1 MKKLFVLVFVIALSL
16 CALTIGASA
25 ASSAPAGG
33 GTADDPYRI
42 GTAEELK
49 WFAGL
54 VNGTLTDDT
63 QQNSAACAVL
73 TADIDLNGSAENKF
87 TPIGISGHYYTGTFD
102 GMGCEIK
109 GLYID
114 SNENETKYVGLFGY
128 IGVGGIL
135 RNIRVVDGSV
145 SYSGYLSTMDY
156 NNYVGGI
163 CGYNN
168 NGTIS
173 GCYFRGKVFATDCS
187 TSRIGGICGF
197 SDHGEIT
204 GCSSESKVWVK
215 SISTG
220 LKVGGICGYSDY
232 CVISEC
238 FNGGEVSGVDNT
250 GGICGYNFHGK
261 IVNCHNKGNVSS
273 DYTRGDVGGI
283 CGYNFGSGRI
293 SCCYSTGEIT
303 GSRDAAGVGGVCGR
317 TDSGYIENCYW
328 LTGTA
333 AVGVGSGTAA
343 CVESKHSSEFSSGE
357 VALLLYRAAGE
368 KVWKVGDDGYPVLD
382 TVGDAE
388 LLQVTLKNGGES
400 RVFATNKGETLK
412 VLPTLADNLV
422 VTDAVGN
429 IIDLGTKAF
438 SEDTTLYIRTF
449 VTVIA
454 DSFDLFVGDKE
465 PVLTYTTSPE
475 YSFAEAPELA
485 CEMDMY
491 SAGEYPIKISGPEYD
506 DAHVFAYVDG
516 MLTVRESWLVTVEGT
531 VYYVHPGDSFEMP
544 DAPSRPGLIFM
555 GWTDGSVTHQAGE
568 KIEVSSDLSFKSTWA
583 NLPDIEP
590 DEPDKPVE
598 PKLPFYDVN
607 ANDWFF
613 DAVCSVYYSDL
624 MNGVT
629 DTLFD
634 PDGTLTRAMFWT
646 MLARVDGVDTTG
658 GETWYSKAQDWVI
671 AKGVSDGEDPTGA
684 LTREQLVTMLWR
696 LNGEPVVNYL
706 ITAPDAS
713 QISDWALEA
722 MRWAASTGLI
732 EGDETGAL
740 TPTANTTRAQAATFM
755 VRYLKTDIA

>member
-25 ASSAPAGG
+25 ASSAPAGV
-33 GTADDPYRI
+33 GTAGDPYRI

-54 VNGTLTDDT
+54 VNGTLTDGT

-87 TPIGISGHYYTGTFD
+87 TPIGISGNKYTGTFD
-102 GMGCEIK
+102 GMGYEIK

-114 SNENETKYVGLFGY
+114 SNEKETKYVGLFGY
-128 IGVGGIL
+128 IGEGGIL

-156 NNYVGGI
+156 NNY
-163 CGYNN
+163 
-168 NGTIS
+168 
-173 GCYFRGKVFATDCS
+173 
-187 TSRIGGICGF
+187 
-197 SDHGEIT
+197 
-204 GCSSESKVWVK
+204 
-215 SISTG
+215 
-220 LKVGGICGYSDY
+220 VGGICGYSDY

-273 DYTRGDVGGI
+273 DYTYGDVGGI

-317 TDSGYIENCYW
+317 TDSGDIENCYW

-333 AVGVGSGTAA
+333 EVGVGSGTAA

-368 KVWKVGDDGYPVLD
+368 KIWKVGDDGYPVLD

-412 VLPTLADNLV
+412 VLPTFADNLV

-429 IIDLGTKAF
+429 IIDLGTQAF

-598 PKLPFYDVN
+598 PELPFYDVN

-613 DAVCSVYYSDL
+613 DAVCSVYYADL

>member
-33 GTADDPYRI
+33 GTADNPYRI

-102 GMGCEIK
+102 GMGYEIK

-114 SNENETKYVGLFGY
+114 SNKNETKYVGLFGC

-156 NNYVGGI
+156 NNY
-163 CGYNN
+163 
-168 NGTIS
+168 
-173 GCYFRGKVFATDCS
+173 
-187 TSRIGGICGF
+187 
-197 SDHGEIT
+197 
-204 GCSSESKVWVK
+204 
-215 SISTG
+215 
-220 LKVGGICGYSDY
+220 VGGICGYSDY

-273 DYTRGDVGGI
+273 DYTYGDVGGI

-317 TDSGYIENCYW
+317 TDSGDIENCYW

-333 AVGVGSGTAA
+333 EVGVGSGTAA

-368 KVWKVGDDGYPVLD
+368 KIWKVGDDGYPVLD

-429 IIDLGTKAF
+429 IIDLGVQAF

-465 PVLTYTTSPE
+465 PLLTYTTSPE

-598 PKLPFYDVN
+598 PELPFYDVN

-613 DAVCSVYYSDL
+613 DAVCSVYYADL

>member
-33 GTADDPYRI
+33 GTAGDPYRI

-54 VNGTLTDDT
+54 VNGTLTDGT

-102 GMGCEIK
+102 GMGYEIK

-114 SNENETKYVGLFGY
+114 SNKNETKYVGLFGC

-156 NNYVGGI
+156 NNY
-163 CGYNN
+163 
-168 NGTIS
+168 
-173 GCYFRGKVFATDCS
+173 
-187 TSRIGGICGF
+187 
-197 SDHGEIT
+197 
-204 GCSSESKVWVK
+204 
-215 SISTG
+215 
-220 LKVGGICGYSDY
+220 VGGICGYSDY

-303 GSRDAAGVGGVCGR
+303 GSRDAAGVGGVCGG
-317 TDSGYIENCYW
+317 TDSGDIENCYW

-343 CVESKHSSEFSSGE
+343 GVESKHSSEFSSGE
-357 VALLLYRAAGE
+357 VALLLYRAAEE

-388 LLQVTLKNGGES
+388 LVQVTLKNGGES

>member
-33 GTADDPYRI
+33 GTADNPYRI

-102 GMGCEIK
+102 GMGYEIK

-114 SNENETKYVGLFGY
+114 SNKNETKYVGLFGY

-156 NNYVGGI
+156 NNY
-163 CGYNN
+163 
-168 NGTIS
+168 
-173 GCYFRGKVFATDCS
+173 
-187 TSRIGGICGF
+187 
-197 SDHGEIT
+197 
-204 GCSSESKVWVK
+204 
-215 SISTG
+215 
-220 LKVGGICGYSDY
+220 VGGICGYSDY

-273 DYTRGDVGGI
+273 DYTYGDVGGI

-317 TDSGYIENCYW
+317 TDSGDIENCYW

-333 AVGVGSGTAA
+333 EVGVGSGTAA

-368 KVWKVGDDGYPVLD
+368 KIWKVGDDGYPVLD

-412 VLPTLADNLV
+412 VLPTFADNLV

-429 IIDLGTKAF
+429 IIDLGTQAF

-598 PKLPFYDVN
+598 PELPFYDVN

-613 DAVCSVYYSDL
+613 DAVCSVYYADL

-713 QISDWALEA
+713 QISGWALEA

>member
-25 ASSAPAGG
+25 ASSAPAGV
-33 GTADDPYRI
+33 GTAGDPYRI

-54 VNGTLTDDT
+54 VNGTLTDGT

-102 GMGCEIK
+102 GMGYEIK

-114 SNENETKYVGLFGY
+114 SNKNETKYVGLFGC

-135 RNIRVVDGSV
+135 RNISV

-156 NNYVGGI
+156 NNY
-163 CGYNN
+163 
-168 NGTIS
+168 
-173 GCYFRGKVFATDCS
+173 
-187 TSRIGGICGF
+187 
-197 SDHGEIT
+197 
-204 GCSSESKVWVK
+204 
-215 SISTG
+215 
-220 LKVGGICGYSDY
+220 VGGICGYSDY

-250 GGICGYNFHGK
+250 GGICGYNFYGK

-273 DYTRGDVGGI
+273 DYTYGDVGGI

-303 GSRDAAGVGGVCGR
+303 GSRDAAGVGGVCGSN
-317 TDSGYIENCYW
+317 DSGDIENCYW

-357 VALLLYRAAGE
+357 VALLLYRASEE

-412 VLPTLADNLV
+412 VLPTFADNLV

-429 IIDLGTKAF
+429 IIDLGVQAF
-438 SEDTTLYIRTF
+438 SEDTTLYIRTL
-449 VTVIA
+449 VTVTA
-454 DSFDLFVGDKE
+454 DSFDLFAGDKE

-555 GWTDGSVTHQAGE
+555 GWSDGSVTHQAGE

-598 PKLPFYDVN
+598 PELPFYDVN

-613 DAVCSVYYSDL
+613 DAVCSVYYADL

-684 LTREQLVTMLWR
+684 LTREQLVTMLWS

>member
-33 GTADDPYRI
+33 GTADNPYRI

-102 GMGCEIK
+102 GMGYEIK

-114 SNENETKYVGLFGY
+114 SNKNETKYVGLFGC

-163 CGYNN
+163 CGY
-168 NGTIS
+168 
-173 GCYFRGKVFATDCS
+173 
-187 TSRIGGICGF
+187 
-197 SDHGEIT
+197 
-204 GCSSESKVWVK
+204 
-215 SISTG
+215 
-220 LKVGGICGYSDY
+220 SDY

-250 GGICGYNFHGK
+250 GGICGYNFYGK

-317 TDSGYIENCYW
+317 TDSGDIENCYW

-343 CVESKHSSEFSSGE
+343 GVESKHSSEFSSGE
-357 VALLLYRAAGE
+357 VALLLYRAAEE

-388 LLQVTLKNGGES
+388 LVQVTLKNGGES

>member
-33 GTADDPYRI
+33 GTADNPYKI

-54 VNGTLTDDT
+54 VNGTLTDGT

-73 TADIDLNGSAENKF
+73 TADIDLNGSAENKL

-102 GMGCEIK
+102 GMGYEIK

-114 SNENETKYVGLFGY
+114 SNENETKYVGLFGC

-173 GCYFRGKVFATDCS
+173 GCYFRGKVFATECS
-187 TSRIGGICGF
+187 TSCIGGICGF

-204 GCSSESKVWVK
+204 GCSSESKVWVE

-238 FNGGEVSGVDNT
+238 FNVGEVSGVDNT
-250 GGICGYNFHGK
+250 
-261 IVNCHNKGNVSS
+261 
-273 DYTRGDVGGI
+273 GGI

-317 TDSGYIENCYW
+317 TDSGDIENCYW

-333 AVGVGSGTAA
+333 EVGVGSGTAA
-343 CVESKHSSEFSSGE
+343 GVESKHSSEFSSGE

-388 LLQVTLKNGGES
+388 LVQVTLKNGGES

-412 VLPTLADNLV
+412 VLPALADNLV

-449 VTVIA
+449 VTVTA

-465 PVLTYTTSPE
+465 PLLTYTTSPE

-598 PKLPFYDVN
+598 PELPFYDVN

-634 PDGTLTRAMFWT
+634 PDGTLTGAMFWT
-646 MLARVDGVDTTG
+646 MLARVDGVDTT
-658 GETWYSKAQDWVI
+658 
-671 AKGVSDGEDPTGA
+671 
-684 LTREQLVTMLWR
+684 
-696 LNGEPVVNYL
+696 
-706 ITAPDAS
+706 
-713 QISDWALEA
+713 
-722 MRWAASTGLI
+722 
-732 EGDETGAL
+732 GDETGAL

>member
-25 ASSAPAGG
+25 ASSAPAGV

-102 GMGCEIK
+102 GMGYEIK

-114 SNENETKYVGLFGY
+114 SNEKETKYVGLFGY
-128 IGVGGIL
+128 IGEGGIL

-156 NNYVGGI
+156 NNY
-163 CGYNN
+163 
-168 NGTIS
+168 
-173 GCYFRGKVFATDCS
+173 
-187 TSRIGGICGF
+187 
-197 SDHGEIT
+197 
-204 GCSSESKVWVK
+204 
-215 SISTG
+215 
-220 LKVGGICGYSDY
+220 VGGICGYSDY

-273 DYTRGDVGGI
+273 DYTYGDVGGI

-317 TDSGYIENCYW
+317 TDSGDIENCYW

-333 AVGVGSGTAA
+333 EVGVGSGTAA
-343 CVESKHSSEFSSGE
+343 GVESKHSSEFSSGE
-357 VALLLYRAAGE
+357 VALLLYRAAEE

>member
-33 GTADDPYRI
+33 GTAGDPYRI

-54 VNGTLTDDT
+54 VNGTLTDGT

-114 SNENETKYVGLFGY
+114 SNKNETKYVGLFGY

-163 CGYNN
+163 CGY
-168 NGTIS
+168 
-173 GCYFRGKVFATDCS
+173 
-187 TSRIGGICGF
+187 
-197 SDHGEIT
+197 
-204 GCSSESKVWVK
+204 
-215 SISTG
+215 
-220 LKVGGICGYSDY
+220 SDY

-250 GGICGYNFHGK
+250 GGICGYNFHGM

-273 DYTRGDVGGI
+273 DYTHGYVGGI

-317 TDSGYIENCYW
+317 TDSGDIENCYW

-598 PKLPFYDVN
+598 PELPFYDVN

-613 DAVCSVYYSDL
+613 DAVCSVYYADL

>member
-33 GTADDPYRI
+33 GTADNPYRI

-102 GMGCEIK
+102 GMGYEIK

-114 SNENETKYVGLFGY
+114 SNKNETKYVGLFGC

-163 CGYNN
+163 CGY
-168 NGTIS
+168 
-173 GCYFRGKVFATDCS
+173 
-187 TSRIGGICGF
+187 
-197 SDHGEIT
+197 
-204 GCSSESKVWVK
+204 
-215 SISTG
+215 
-220 LKVGGICGYSDY
+220 SDY

-250 GGICGYNFHGK
+250 GGICGYNFHGM

-273 DYTRGDVGGI
+273 DYTHGYVGGI

-317 TDSGYIENCYW
+317 TDSGDIENCYW

-333 AVGVGSGTAA
+333 EVGVGSGTAA

-357 VALLLYRAAGE
+357 VALLLYRASEE

-412 VLPTLADNLV
+412 VLPTFADNLV

-429 IIDLGTKAF
+429 IIDLGVQAF
-438 SEDTTLYIRTF
+438 SEDTTLYVRTL
-449 VTVIA
+449 VTVTA

-465 PVLTYTTSPE
+465 PLLTYTTSPE

-491 SAGEYPIKISGPEYD
+491 SAGEYPITISGPEYD

-613 DAVCSVYYSDL
+613 DAVCSVYYADL

>member
-25 ASSAPAGG
+25 ASSAPAGV

-102 GMGCEIK
+102 GMGYEIK

-114 SNENETKYVGLFGY
+114 SNKNETKYVGLFGC

-163 CGYNN
+163 CGY
-168 NGTIS
+168 
-173 GCYFRGKVFATDCS
+173 
-187 TSRIGGICGF
+187 
-197 SDHGEIT
+197 
-204 GCSSESKVWVK
+204 
-215 SISTG
+215 
-220 LKVGGICGYSDY
+220 SDY

-250 GGICGYNFHGK
+250 GGICGYNFHGM

-598 PKLPFYDVN
+598 PELPFYDVN
-607 ANDWFF
+607 ASDWFF
-613 DAVCSVYYSDL
+613 DAVCSVYYADL

-713 QISDWALEA
+713 QISGWALEA

>member
-33 GTADDPYRI
+33 GTAGDPYRI

-54 VNGTLTDDT
+54 VNGTLTDGT

-73 TADIDLNGSAENKF
+73 TADIDLNGSAENKI

-102 GMGCEIK
+102 GMGYEIK

-114 SNENETKYVGLFGY
+114 SNKNETKYVGLFGC

-156 NNYVGGI
+156 NNY
-163 CGYNN
+163 
-168 NGTIS
+168 
-173 GCYFRGKVFATDCS
+173 
-187 TSRIGGICGF
+187 
-197 SDHGEIT
+197 
-204 GCSSESKVWVK
+204 
-215 SISTG
+215 
-220 LKVGGICGYSDY
+220 VGGICGYSDY

-303 GSRDAAGVGGVCGR
+303 GSRDAAGVGGVCGG
-317 TDSGYIENCYW
+317 TDSGDIENCYW

-333 AVGVGSGTAA
+333 EVGVGSGTAA
-343 CVESKHSSEFSSGE
+343 GVESKHSSEFSSGE
-357 VALLLYRAAGE
+357 VALLLYRAAEE

-516 MLTVRESWLVTVEGT
+516 MLTVQESWLVTVEGT

-555 GWTDGSVTHQAGE
+555 GWTDGSVAHQAGE

-598 PKLPFYDVN
+598 PELPFYDVN
-607 ANDWFF
+607 ASDWFF
-613 DAVCSVYYSDL
+613 DAVCSVYYADL

-732 EGDETGAL
+732 EGDETGAF

>member
-33 GTADDPYRI
+33 GTADNPYKI

-63 QQNSAACAVL
+63 PRNSAACAVL

-102 GMGCEIK
+102 GMGYEIK

-163 CGYNN
+163 CGY
-168 NGTIS
+168 
-173 GCYFRGKVFATDCS
+173 
-187 TSRIGGICGF
+187 
-197 SDHGEIT
+197 
-204 GCSSESKVWVK
+204 
-215 SISTG
+215 
-220 LKVGGICGYSDY
+220 SDY

-250 GGICGYNFHGK
+250 GGICGYNFYGK

-273 DYTRGDVGGI
+273 DYTYGDVGGI

-317 TDSGYIENCYW
+317 TDSGDIENCYW

-333 AVGVGSGTAA
+333 EVGVGSGTAA

-357 VALLLYRAAGE
+357 VALLLYRASEE

-516 MLTVRESWLVTVEGT
+516 MLTVRESWLVTVEDT

-598 PKLPFYDVN
+598 PELPFYDVN

-613 DAVCSVYYSDL
+613 DAVCSVYYADL

>member
-1 MKKLFVLVFVIALSL
+1 M
-16 CALTIGASA
+16 
-25 ASSAPAGG
+25 
-33 GTADDPYRI
+33 
-42 GTAEELK
+42 
-49 WFAGL
+49 
-54 VNGTLTDDT
+54 
-63 QQNSAACAVL
+63 
-73 TADIDLNGSAENKF
+73 
-87 TPIGISGHYYTGTFD
+87 
-102 GMGCEIK
+102 
-109 GLYID
+109 
-114 SNENETKYVGLFGY
+114 
-128 IGVGGIL
+128 
-135 RNIRVVDGSV
+135 
-145 SYSGYLSTMDY
+145 
-156 NNYVGGI
+156 
-163 CGYNN
+163 
-168 NGTIS
+168 
-173 GCYFRGKVFATDCS
+173 
-187 TSRIGGICGF
+187 
-197 SDHGEIT
+197 
-204 GCSSESKVWVK
+204 
-215 SISTG
+215 
-220 LKVGGICGYSDY
+220 
-232 CVISEC
+232 
-238 FNGGEVSGVDNT
+238 
-250 GGICGYNFHGK
+250 
-261 IVNCHNKGNVSS
+261 
-273 DYTRGDVGGI
+273 
-283 CGYNFGSGRI
+283 
-293 SCCYSTGEIT
+293 
-303 GSRDAAGVGGVCGR
+303 
-317 TDSGYIENCYW
+317 
-328 LTGTA
+328 
-333 AVGVGSGTAA
+333 GSGTAA
-343 CVESKHSSEFSSGE
+343 GVESKHSSEFSSGE
-357 VALLLYRAAGE
+357 VALLLYRAAWE

-438 SEDTTLYIRTF
+438 SEDTTLYIRTL
-449 VTVIA
+449 VTVTA

-598 PKLPFYDVN
+598 PELPFYDVN

-613 DAVCSVYYSDL
+613 DAVCSVYYADL

-696 LNGEPVVNYL
+696 LTGEPVGNYL

-722 MRWAASTGLI
+722 MRWAASTGLM

>member
-33 GTADDPYRI
+33 GTADNPYKI

-102 GMGCEIK
+102 GMGYEIK

-114 SNENETKYVGLFGY
+114 SNKNETKYVGLFGC

-156 NNYVGGI
+156 NNY
-163 CGYNN
+163 
-168 NGTIS
+168 
-173 GCYFRGKVFATDCS
+173 
-187 TSRIGGICGF
+187 
-197 SDHGEIT
+197 
-204 GCSSESKVWVK
+204 
-215 SISTG
+215 
-220 LKVGGICGYSDY
+220 VGGICGYSDY

-273 DYTRGDVGGI
+273 DYTYGDVGGI

-317 TDSGYIENCYW
+317 TDSGDIENCYW

-429 IIDLGTKAF
+429 IIDLGVQAF
-438 SEDTTLYIRTF
+438 SEDTTLYIRTL

-613 DAVCSVYYSDL
+613 DAVCSVYYADL

>member
-33 GTADDPYRI
+33 GTAGDPYRI

-102 GMGCEIK
+102 GMGYEIK

-114 SNENETKYVGLFGY
+114 SNKNETKYVGLFGY

-163 CGYNN
+163 CGY
-168 NGTIS
+168 
-173 GCYFRGKVFATDCS
+173 
-187 TSRIGGICGF
+187 
-197 SDHGEIT
+197 
-204 GCSSESKVWVK
+204 
-215 SISTG
+215 
-220 LKVGGICGYSDY
+220 SDY
-232 CVISEC
+232 CEISEC

-273 DYTRGDVGGI
+273 DYTHGYVGGI

-317 TDSGYIENCYW
+317 TDSGDIENCYW

-333 AVGVGSGTAA
+333 EVGVGSGTAA
-343 CVESKHSSEFSSGE
+343 GVESKHSSEFSSGE

-429 IIDLGTKAF
+429 IIDLGVQAF
-438 SEDTTLYIRTF
+438 SEDTTLYIRTL

-465 PVLTYTTSPE
+465 PLLTYTTSPE

-598 PKLPFYDVN
+598 PELPFYDVN

-613 DAVCSVYYSDL
+613 DAVCSVYYADL

>member
-102 GMGCEIK
+102 GMGYEIK

-163 CGYNN
+163 CGY
-168 NGTIS
+168 
-173 GCYFRGKVFATDCS
+173 
-187 TSRIGGICGF
+187 
-197 SDHGEIT
+197 
-204 GCSSESKVWVK
+204 
-215 SISTG
+215 
-220 LKVGGICGYSDY
+220 SDY

-273 DYTRGDVGGI
+273 DYTYGDVGGI

-317 TDSGYIENCYW
+317 TDSGDIENCYW

-333 AVGVGSGTAA
+333 EVGVGSGTAA
-343 CVESKHSSEFSSGE
+343 GVESKHSSEFSSGE
-357 VALLLYRAAGE
+357 VALLLYRAAEE

-388 LLQVTLKNGGES
+388 LVQVTLKNGGES

-429 IIDLGTKAF
+429 IIDLGVQAF

-465 PVLTYTTSPE
+465 PLLTYTTSPE

-598 PKLPFYDVN
+598 PELPFYDVN

-613 DAVCSVYYSDL
+613 DAVCSVYYADL

>member
-1 MKKLFVLVFVIALSL
+1 M
-16 CALTIGASA
+16 
-25 ASSAPAGG
+25 
-33 GTADDPYRI
+33 
-42 GTAEELK
+42 
-49 WFAGL
+49 
-54 VNGTLTDDT
+54 
-63 QQNSAACAVL
+63 
-73 TADIDLNGSAENKF
+73 
-87 TPIGISGHYYTGTFD
+87 
-102 GMGCEIK
+102 
-109 GLYID
+109 
-114 SNENETKYVGLFGY
+114 
-128 IGVGGIL
+128 
-135 RNIRVVDGSV
+135 
-145 SYSGYLSTMDY
+145 
-156 NNYVGGI
+156 
-163 CGYNN
+163 
-168 NGTIS
+168 
-173 GCYFRGKVFATDCS
+173 
-187 TSRIGGICGF
+187 
-197 SDHGEIT
+197 
-204 GCSSESKVWVK
+204 
-215 SISTG
+215 
-220 LKVGGICGYSDY
+220 
-232 CVISEC
+232 
-238 FNGGEVSGVDNT
+238 
-250 GGICGYNFHGK
+250 
-261 IVNCHNKGNVSS
+261 
-273 DYTRGDVGGI
+273 
-283 CGYNFGSGRI
+283 
-293 SCCYSTGEIT
+293 
-303 GSRDAAGVGGVCGR
+303 
-317 TDSGYIENCYW
+317 
-328 LTGTA
+328 
-333 AVGVGSGTAA
+333 
-343 CVESKHSSEFSSGE
+343 
-357 VALLLYRAAGE
+357 
-368 KVWKVGDDGYPVLD
+368 GDDGYPVLD

-412 VLPTLADNLV
+412 VLPTFADNLV

-429 IIDLGTKAF
+429 IIDLGVQAF
-438 SEDTTLYIRTF
+438 SEDTTLYVRTL
-449 VTVIA
+449 VTVTA

-465 PVLTYTTSPE
+465 PLLTYTTSPE

-491 SAGEYPIKISGPEYD
+491 SAGEYPITISGPEYD

-613 DAVCSVYYSDL
+613 DAVCSVYYADL

>member
-1 MKKLFVLVFVIALSL
+1 M
-16 CALTIGASA
+16 
-25 ASSAPAGG
+25 
-33 GTADDPYRI
+33 
-42 GTAEELK
+42 
-49 WFAGL
+49 
-54 VNGTLTDDT
+54 
-63 QQNSAACAVL
+63 
-73 TADIDLNGSAENKF
+73 
-87 TPIGISGHYYTGTFD
+87 
-102 GMGCEIK
+102 
-109 GLYID
+109 
-114 SNENETKYVGLFGY
+114 
-128 IGVGGIL
+128 
-135 RNIRVVDGSV
+135 
-145 SYSGYLSTMDY
+145 
-156 NNYVGGI
+156 
-163 CGYNN
+163 
-168 NGTIS
+168 
-173 GCYFRGKVFATDCS
+173 
-187 TSRIGGICGF
+187 
-197 SDHGEIT
+197 
-204 GCSSESKVWVK
+204 
-215 SISTG
+215 
-220 LKVGGICGYSDY
+220 
-232 CVISEC
+232 
-238 FNGGEVSGVDNT
+238 
-250 GGICGYNFHGK
+250 
-261 IVNCHNKGNVSS
+261 
-273 DYTRGDVGGI
+273 
-283 CGYNFGSGRI
+283 
-293 SCCYSTGEIT
+293 
-303 GSRDAAGVGGVCGR
+303 
-317 TDSGYIENCYW
+317 
-328 LTGTA
+328 
-333 AVGVGSGTAA
+333 
-343 CVESKHSSEFSSGE
+343 
-357 VALLLYRAAGE
+357 
-368 KVWKVGDDGYPVLD
+368 GDDGYPVLD

-429 IIDLGTKAF
+429 IIDLGTQAF
-438 SEDTTLYIRTF
+438 SEDTTLYIRTL
-449 VTVIA
+449 VTVTA

-598 PKLPFYDVN
+598 PELPFYDVN

-613 DAVCSVYYSDL
+613 DAVCSVYYADL

>member
-33 GTADDPYRI
+33 GTADNPYKI

-102 GMGCEIK
+102 GMGYEIK

-114 SNENETKYVGLFGY
+114 SNKNETKYVGLFGC

-156 NNYVGGI
+156 NNY
-163 CGYNN
+163 
-168 NGTIS
+168 
-173 GCYFRGKVFATDCS
+173 
-187 TSRIGGICGF
+187 
-197 SDHGEIT
+197 
-204 GCSSESKVWVK
+204 
-215 SISTG
+215 
-220 LKVGGICGYSDY
+220 VGGICGYSDY

-273 DYTRGDVGGI
+273 DYTYGDVGGI

-317 TDSGYIENCYW
+317 TDSGDIENCYW

-333 AVGVGSGTAA
+333 EVGVGSGTAA

-368 KVWKVGDDGYPVLD
+368 KIWKVGDDGYPVLD

-412 VLPTLADNLV
+412 VLPTFADNLV

-429 IIDLGTKAF
+429 IIDLGVQAF
-438 SEDTTLYIRTF
+438 SEDTTLYIRTL

-491 SAGEYPIKISGPEYD
+491 SAGEYPITISGPEYD

-516 MLTVRESWLVTVEGT
+516 MLTVQESWLVTVEGT

-613 DAVCSVYYSDL
+613 DAVCSVYYADL

-629 DTLFD
+629 DTLFN

>member
-25 ASSAPAGG
+25 ASSAPAGV
-33 GTADDPYRI
+33 GTAGDPYRI

-54 VNGTLTDDT
+54 VNGTLTDGT

-102 GMGCEIK
+102 GMGYEIK

-114 SNENETKYVGLFGY
+114 SNKNETKYVGLFGC

-156 NNYVGGI
+156 NNY
-163 CGYNN
+163 
-168 NGTIS
+168 
-173 GCYFRGKVFATDCS
+173 
-187 TSRIGGICGF
+187 
-197 SDHGEIT
+197 
-204 GCSSESKVWVK
+204 
-215 SISTG
+215 
-220 LKVGGICGYSDY
+220 VGGICGYSDY

-273 DYTRGDVGGI
+273 DYTYGDVGGI

-317 TDSGYIENCYW
+317 TDSGDIENCYW

-333 AVGVGSGTAA
+333 EVGVGSGTAA

-368 KVWKVGDDGYPVLD
+368 KIWKVGDDGYPVLD

-412 VLPTLADNLV
+412 VLPTFADNLV

-429 IIDLGTKAF
+429 IIDLGTQAF

-598 PKLPFYDVN
+598 PELPFYDVN

-613 DAVCSVYYSDL
+613 DAVCSVYYADL

>member
-33 GTADDPYRI
+33 GTADNPYRI

-102 GMGCEIK
+102 GMGYEIK

-114 SNENETKYVGLFGY
+114 SNKNETKYVGLFGC

-163 CGYNN
+163 CGY
-168 NGTIS
+168 
-173 GCYFRGKVFATDCS
+173 
-187 TSRIGGICGF
+187 
-197 SDHGEIT
+197 
-204 GCSSESKVWVK
+204 
-215 SISTG
+215 
-220 LKVGGICGYSDY
+220 SDY

-250 GGICGYNFHGK
+250 GGICGYNFYGK

-303 GSRDAAGVGGVCGR
+303 GSRDAAGVGGVCGG
-317 TDSGYIENCYW
+317 TDSGDIENCYW

-333 AVGVGSGTAA
+333 EVGVGSGTAA
-343 CVESKHSSEFSSGE
+343 GVESKHSSEFSSGE

-368 KVWKVGDDGYPVLD
+368 KIWKVGDDGYPVLD

-388 LLQVTLKNGGES
+388 LVQVTLKNGGES

-412 VLPTLADNLV
+412 VLPTFADNLV

-438 SEDTTLYIRTF
+438 SEDTTLYIRTL
-449 VTVIA
+449 VTVTA

-491 SAGEYPIKISGPEYD
+491 SAGEYPITISGPEYD

-555 GWTDGSVTHQAGE
+555 GWTDGSVTYQAGE

-613 DAVCSVYYSDL
+613 DAVCSVYYADL

>member
-33 GTADDPYRI
+33 GTAGDPYRI

-54 VNGTLTDDT
+54 VNGTLTDGT

-114 SNENETKYVGLFGY
+114 SNKNETKYVGLFGY

-156 NNYVGGI
+156 NNY
-163 CGYNN
+163 
-168 NGTIS
+168 
-173 GCYFRGKVFATDCS
+173 
-187 TSRIGGICGF
+187 
-197 SDHGEIT
+197 
-204 GCSSESKVWVK
+204 
-215 SISTG
+215 
-220 LKVGGICGYSDY
+220 VGGICGYSDY

-273 DYTRGDVGGI
+273 DYTYGDVGGI

-317 TDSGYIENCYW
+317 TDSGDIENCYW

-333 AVGVGSGTAA
+333 EVGVGSGTAA

-368 KVWKVGDDGYPVLD
+368 KIWKVGDDGYPVLD

-412 VLPTLADNLV
+412 VLPTFADNLV

-429 IIDLGTKAF
+429 IIDLGTQAF

-598 PKLPFYDVN
+598 PELPFYDVN

-613 DAVCSVYYSDL
+613 DAVCSVYYADL

>member
-63 QQNSAACAVL
+63 QKNSAACAVL

-102 GMGCEIK
+102 GMGYEIK

-114 SNENETKYVGLFGY
+114 SNENETKYVGLFGC

-156 NNYVGGI
+156 NNY
-163 CGYNN
+163 
-168 NGTIS
+168 
-173 GCYFRGKVFATDCS
+173 
-187 TSRIGGICGF
+187 
-197 SDHGEIT
+197 
-204 GCSSESKVWVK
+204 
-215 SISTG
+215 
-220 LKVGGICGYSDY
+220 VGGICGYSDY

-273 DYTRGDVGGI
+273 DYTYGDVGGI

-317 TDSGYIENCYW
+317 TDSGDIENCYW

-333 AVGVGSGTAA
+333 EVGVGSGTAA

-368 KVWKVGDDGYPVLD
+368 KIWKVGDDGYPVLD

-412 VLPTLADNLV
+412 VLPTFADNLV

-438 SEDTTLYIRTF
+438 SEDTTLYIRTL
-449 VTVIA
+449 VTVTA

-465 PVLTYTTSPE
+465 PLLTYTTSPE

-516 MLTVRESWLVTVEGT
+516 MLTVQESWLVTVEGT

-613 DAVCSVYYSDL
+613 DAVCSVYYADL

-629 DTLFD
+629 DTLFN

-722 MRWAASTGLI
+722 MRWAASAGLI

>member
-33 GTADDPYRI
+33 GTADNPYRI

-102 GMGCEIK
+102 GMGYEIK

-114 SNENETKYVGLFGY
+114 SNKNETKYVGLFGC

-163 CGYNN
+163 CGY
-168 NGTIS
+168 
-173 GCYFRGKVFATDCS
+173 
-187 TSRIGGICGF
+187 
-197 SDHGEIT
+197 
-204 GCSSESKVWVK
+204 
-215 SISTG
+215 
-220 LKVGGICGYSDY
+220 SDY

-250 GGICGYNFHGK
+250 GGICGYNFYGK

-317 TDSGYIENCYW
+317 TDSGDIENCYW

-343 CVESKHSSEFSSGE
+343 GVESKHSSEFSSGE
-357 VALLLYRAAGE
+357 VALLLYRAAEE

-388 LLQVTLKNGGES
+388 LVQVTLKNGGES

-598 PKLPFYDVN
+598 PELPFYDVN

-613 DAVCSVYYSDL
+613 DAVCSVYYADL

-684 LTREQLVTMLWR
+684 LTREQLVTMLWS

>member
-63 QQNSAACAVL
+63 QKNSAACAVL

-102 GMGCEIK
+102 GMGYEIK

-114 SNENETKYVGLFGY
+114 SNEKETKYVGLFGY

-156 NNYVGGI
+156 NNY
-163 CGYNN
+163 
-168 NGTIS
+168 
-173 GCYFRGKVFATDCS
+173 
-187 TSRIGGICGF
+187 
-197 SDHGEIT
+197 
-204 GCSSESKVWVK
+204 
-215 SISTG
+215 
-220 LKVGGICGYSDY
+220 VGGICGYSDY

-273 DYTRGDVGGI
+273 DYTYGDVGGI

-317 TDSGYIENCYW
+317 TDSGDIENCYW

-333 AVGVGSGTAA
+333 EVGVGSGTAA

-368 KVWKVGDDGYPVLD
+368 KIWKVGDDGYPVLD

-412 VLPTLADNLV
+412 VLPTFADNLV

-438 SEDTTLYIRTF
+438 SEDTTLYIRTL
-449 VTVIA
+449 VTVTA

-465 PVLTYTTSPE
+465 PLLTYTTSPE

-516 MLTVRESWLVTVEGT
+516 MLTVQESWLVTVEGT

-613 DAVCSVYYSDL
+613 DAVCSVYYADL

-629 DTLFD
+629 DTLFN

-722 MRWAASTGLI
+722 MRWAASAGLI

>member
-33 GTADDPYRI
+33 GTAGDPYRI

-54 VNGTLTDDT
+54 VNGTLTDGT

-102 GMGCEIK
+102 GMGYEIK

-114 SNENETKYVGLFGY
+114 SNKNETKYVGLFGC

-156 NNYVGGI
+156 NNY
-163 CGYNN
+163 
-168 NGTIS
+168 
-173 GCYFRGKVFATDCS
+173 
-187 TSRIGGICGF
+187 
-197 SDHGEIT
+197 
-204 GCSSESKVWVK
+204 
-215 SISTG
+215 
-220 LKVGGICGYSDY
+220 VGGICGYSDY

-273 DYTRGDVGGI
+273 DYTYGDVGGI

-317 TDSGYIENCYW
+317 TDSGDIENCYW

-333 AVGVGSGTAA
+333 EVGVGSGTAA

-368 KVWKVGDDGYPVLD
+368 KIWKVGDDGYPVLD

-412 VLPTLADNLV
+412 VLPTFADNLV

-429 IIDLGTKAF
+429 IIDLGTQAF

-598 PKLPFYDVN
+598 PELPFYDVN

-613 DAVCSVYYSDL
+613 DAVCSVYYADL

>member
-1 MKKLFVLVFVIALSL
+1 M
-16 CALTIGASA
+16 
-25 ASSAPAGG
+25 
-33 GTADDPYRI
+33 
-42 GTAEELK
+42 
-49 WFAGL
+49 
-54 VNGTLTDDT
+54 
-63 QQNSAACAVL
+63 
-73 TADIDLNGSAENKF
+73 
-87 TPIGISGHYYTGTFD
+87 
-102 GMGCEIK
+102 
-109 GLYID
+109 
-114 SNENETKYVGLFGY
+114 
-128 IGVGGIL
+128 
-135 RNIRVVDGSV
+135 
-145 SYSGYLSTMDY
+145 
-156 NNYVGGI
+156 
-163 CGYNN
+163 
-168 NGTIS
+168 
-173 GCYFRGKVFATDCS
+173 
-187 TSRIGGICGF
+187 
-197 SDHGEIT
+197 
-204 GCSSESKVWVK
+204 
-215 SISTG
+215 
-220 LKVGGICGYSDY
+220 
-232 CVISEC
+232 
-238 FNGGEVSGVDNT
+238 
-250 GGICGYNFHGK
+250 
-261 IVNCHNKGNVSS
+261 
-273 DYTRGDVGGI
+273 
-283 CGYNFGSGRI
+283 
-293 SCCYSTGEIT
+293 
-303 GSRDAAGVGGVCGR
+303 
-317 TDSGYIENCYW
+317 
-328 LTGTA
+328 
-333 AVGVGSGTAA
+333 GSGTAA
-343 CVESKHSSEFSSGE
+343 GVESKHSSEFSSGE
-357 VALLLYRAAGE
+357 VALLLYRAAEE

-388 LLQVTLKNGGES
+388 LVQVTLKNGGES

-491 SAGEYPIKISGPEYD
+491 SAGEHPITISGPEYD

-613 DAVCSVYYSDL
+613 DAVCSVYYADL

-722 MRWAASTGLI
+722 MRWAASTGLM

>member
-25 ASSAPAGG
+25 ASSAPAGV

-54 VNGTLTDDT
+54 VNGTLTDDP

-102 GMGCEIK
+102 GMGYEIK

-114 SNENETKYVGLFGY
+114 SNKNETKYVGLFGY
-128 IGVGGIL
+128 IGEGGIL

-156 NNYVGGI
+156 NNY
-163 CGYNN
+163 
-168 NGTIS
+168 
-173 GCYFRGKVFATDCS
+173 
-187 TSRIGGICGF
+187 
-197 SDHGEIT
+197 
-204 GCSSESKVWVK
+204 
-215 SISTG
+215 
-220 LKVGGICGYSDY
+220 VGGICGYSDY

-273 DYTRGDVGGI
+273 DYTHGDVGGI

-303 GSRDAAGVGGVCGR
+303 GSRDAAGVGGVCGG
-317 TDSGYIENCYW
+317 TDSGDIENCYW

-357 VALLLYRAAGE
+357 VALLLYRAAEE

-388 LLQVTLKNGGES
+388 LVQVTLKNGGES

-429 IIDLGTKAF
+429 IIDLGVQAF
-438 SEDTTLYIRTF
+438 SEDTTLYIRTL
-449 VTVIA
+449 VTVTA

-465 PVLTYTTSPE
+465 PLLTYTTSPE

-516 MLTVRESWLVTVEGT
+516 MLTVQESWLVTVEGT

-613 DAVCSVYYSDL
+613 DAVCSVYYADL

-629 DTLFD
+629 DTLFN

-722 MRWAASTGLI
+722 MRWAASAGLI